1 MGRREY
7 KAYLLR
13 LWREQEDGR
22 WRATLENPGSGE
34 RAGFA
39 TLEELVAFLEAK
51 TGEPIPFLPTDS
63 TPAGPNMPS

>member
-1 MGRREY
+1 
-7 KAYLLR
+7 
-13 LWREQEDGR
+13 
-22 WRATLENPGSGE
+22 LENPGSGE

-63 TPAGPNMPS
+63 VPVGPDTPS